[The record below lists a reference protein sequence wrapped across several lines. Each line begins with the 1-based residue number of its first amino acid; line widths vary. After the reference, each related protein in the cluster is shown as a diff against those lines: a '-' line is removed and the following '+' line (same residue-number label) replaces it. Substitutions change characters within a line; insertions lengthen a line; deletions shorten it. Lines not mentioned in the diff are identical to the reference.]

1 MSKKP
6 RSRTPPP
13 ASSNITVGDINK
25 ATGVAIGHGAQATVT
40 QGGASAEEIAKAF
53 AALTQKVNAM
63 PEGPSKAIAQQ
74 AVQGL
79 EAEAKKGDKADEKA
93 VGDWFNFLAQTAS
106 DAFDVAVT
114 TFANPI
120 AGIGMAFKKIAE
132 KAKEEKAKKEAE
144 TKK

>member
-1 MSKKP
+1 MADNKSP
-6 RSRTPPP
+6 NSG
-13 ASSNITVGDINK
+13 NIKVGDISN

-53 AALTQKVNAM
+53 AAITQKVNAL
-63 PEGPSKAIAQQ
+63 PDGPSKTMAQT

-120 AGIGMAFKKIAE
+120 AGVGMVFKKIAE
-132 KAKEEKAKKEAE
+132 KAKEEKAKKESE